1 LEVGVMMKQK
11 MCKRLGLLS
20 SLALL
25 CGWMMTQPATAAND
39 QYTVQKG
46 DTLWL
51 ISLKYHVK
59 WQDIWT
65 ANRSKVPNPHLIYP
79 GQVLTIPLVT
89 AQVSSYEQQVV
100 NLCNAERAKNGLPP
114 LSINANLARMAHVKA
129 QDMRDKNYFDH
140 NSPTYGSPFQ
150 MMKTFGISYSYAG
163 ENIAAGQPDPQSV
176 VNSWMNSPGHRANIL
191 NPNYTQIGVGYVSG
205 GSYGTYWTEE
215 FIRP

>member
-1 LEVGVMMKQK
+1 MKRNK
-11 MCKRLGLLS
+11 RLRRLGLLS
-20 SLALL
+20 ATAML
-25 CGWMMTQPATAAND
+25 CGLLFTTTSSAAID
-39 QYTVQKG
+39 RYTVQKG

-59 WQDIWT
+59 WQDIWQ
-65 ANRSKVPNPHLIYP
+65 ANKSQIPNPHLIYP
-79 GQVLTIPLVT
+79 GQVLTIPS
-89 AQVSSYEQQVV
+89 ANIQVSSYEQQVV
-100 NLCNAERAKNGLPP
+100 DLCNAERTKNGLPP
-114 LSINANLARMAHVKA
+114 LSLNADLAHMAHVKA

-150 MMKTFGISYSYAG
+150 MMKTFGISFSYAG

-191 NPNYTQIGVGYVSG
+191 NRNYTRIGVGFVSG
-205 GSYGTYWTEE
+205 GTYRTYWVEE